1 MFFLRM
7 CTYLYLYLYL
17 YRYLYLY
24 DDMKHILDQ
33 RVIPLYI
40 LAVGLQEIAQDVV
53 RCAKELDKWL
63 LRKRGRPGWPGSIWI
78 HLVPSSIWGWKL
90 GNHGKSMGN
99 QWEITLE
106 VSKMIRRTMKSHSHY
121 SLGRSP
127 MEKSPTV
134 AGSEF
139 LGSEVRCLPARGSG
153 VAMASHGGS
162 WIGTRR
168 GGVSGRILGAQA
180 EGDEPLGPLTLRTWI
195 RFIWLWINTY

>member
-7 CTYLYLYLYL
+7 CTYLYLYLF
-17 YRYLYLY
+17 LY
-24 DDMKHILDQ
+24 DDETYLRPTGNSLIYSGRGASGDRTRRGPLCQ
-33 RVIPLYI
+33 RVGQVTPPKTGK
-40 LAVGLQEIAQDVV
+40 AWMA
-53 RCAKELDKWL
+53 
-63 LRKRGRPGWPGSIWI
+63 WI
-78 HLVPSSIWGWKL
+78 HLDPSGSIVHL
-90 GNHGKSMGN
+90 GLKVGEPWEINGKSMGN

-134 AGSEF
+134 AGSTEF